1 MINVD
6 IYIASMDQNMEFRLD
21 EDAKIRTVLSELLNI
36 LEALTKTSAESD
48 YQTFSLCSRRLEL
61 ILNQELTLSESGIH
75 NGDHLILV

>member
-21 EDAKIRTVLSELLNI
+21 EDVKIRTII
-36 LEALTKTSAESD
+36 LEIMNVMESLLKISVESD
-48 YQTFSLCSRRLEL
+48 TASFCLCSQRLEL
-61 ILNQELTLSESGIH
+61 ILNRELTLSESGIR